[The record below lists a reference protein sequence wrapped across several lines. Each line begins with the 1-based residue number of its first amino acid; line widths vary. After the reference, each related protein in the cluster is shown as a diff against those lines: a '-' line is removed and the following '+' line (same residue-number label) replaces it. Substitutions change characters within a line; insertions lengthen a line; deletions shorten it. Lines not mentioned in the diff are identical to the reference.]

1 MVSTTRFHVYI
12 VSDHVVIELVKKQV
26 QQFEKDHVSWIIEG
40 FPRTKTQALALQKDG
55 IIPDRFMLLNIDRE
69 TSIAKLKTTLLHQGH
84 FSGTADLERSAE
96 AQLRDYEH
104 NIQGVKDA
112 FNSFIYEYNAI
123 GRNQAEIANDLARIL
138 RIRFKSNG
146 PRRPARVILLGPPGS
161 GRSHQAQALSERF
174 GLVYVCTRRLLK
186 NEINSGSKAGKEI
199 QKAIDEGKLVP
210 DNILTPLID

>member
-1 MVSTTRFHVYI
+1 
-12 VSDHVVIELVKKQV
+12 
-26 QQFEKDHVSWIIEG
+26 
-40 FPRTKTQALALQKDG
+40 
-55 IIPDRFMLLNIDRE
+55 MLLNIDRE
-69 TSIAKLKTTLLHQGH
+69 TSIAKLKSTLLHQGH
-84 FSGTADLERSAE
+84 FSGTSDLERTAE

-112 FNSFIYEYNAI
+112 FNSFIYEYNAV

-174 GLVYVCTRRLLK
+174 GLVYVCSRRLLK

-199 QKAIDEGKLVP
+199 QKAIDEG
-210 DNILTPLID
+210 